1 MNKNVNVFIAVV
13 LCALLCGGF
22 VWLRTADDEKLGW
35 NIHDSYAE
43 GSTFLEGASYTNTS
57 SAGSS
62 SAGSLSI
69 PQVSSSRS
77 LRRSTVSSYAGA
89 HGVSYGVAPTSSPNS
104 SVTSSPMSSGGGLYA
119 TSSQTF
125 KSFGSG
131 NGGAAVGGGM
141 RGGATMSN
149 SSSPITYVSSG
160 VGSFSSLP
168 FSEGVGSSTSL
179 PFRDGSGL
187 GMSGD
192 GSYAAA
198 PASSSS
204 LFGAYGD
211 IYASTTIGSYNPMSS
226 VYGGHGYAGV
236 RGRQNAGFGDSWWV
250 WLDSWVKDHG
260 QDIGQGNV
268 TDGYYESYI
277 FDRATLEAAYNDFIE
292 YWSAN
297 FGPENAPKFEEWLAW
312 YQGAMGEHGY
322 DYNGRNYNWLPIGNI
337 VPLLIFAI
345 LYVMILIFRRRRL
358 QVSE

>member
-104 SVTSSPMSSGGGLYA
+104 SVTSSPMSSDGGLYA

-125 KSFGSG
+125 KSFGSGNGGTAVGSG

-149 SSSPITYVSSG
+149 SLSPITYVSSG
-160 VGSFSSLP
+160 VGS
-168 FSEGVGSSTSL
+168 STSL
-179 PFRDGSGL
+179 PFREGSGL

-198 PASSSS
+198 PARSSS

-211 IYASTTIGSYNPMSS
+211 IYASTTVGSYNPMSS
-226 VYGGHGYAGV
+226 VYGGYGYAGV
-236 RGRQNAGFGDSWWV
+236 RGRMNSGNEPTVEETWLNWLAMNGHTFGHNDGDTWYFDETALRKAWEAFCASWNETMGKKPTW
-250 WLDSWVKDHG
+250 
-260 QDIGQGNV
+260 
-268 TDGYYESYI
+268 
-277 FDRATLEAAYNDFIE
+277 
-292 YWSAN
+292 
-297 FGPENAPKFEEWLAW
+297 EEWLAW
-312 YQGAMGEHGY
+312 FRPSGEGDGY
-322 DYNGRNYNWLPIGNI
+322 EWDDGTKYSFLPVGD
-337 VPLLIFAI
+337 VLPLFLLALMYIAFI
-345 LYVMILIFRRRRL
+345 LSKSLKSVN
-358 QVSE
+358 ENK

>member
-131 NGGAAVGGGM
+131 NGGAVGGGM

-160 VGSFSSLP
+160 VGSFSTLP

-179 PFRDGSGL
+179 PFREGSGL

-198 PASSSS
+198 PARSSS

-211 IYASTTIGSYNPMSS
+211 IYASTTVGSYHPMSS
-226 VYGGHGYAGV
+226 VYGGYGYAGV
-236 RGRQNAGFGDSWWV
+236 RGRQNAAGIVGSW
-250 WLDSWVKDHG
+250 
-260 QDIGQGNV
+260 
-268 TDGYYESYI
+268 
-277 FDRATLEAAYNDFIE
+277 
-292 YWSAN
+292 
-297 FGPENAPKFEEWLAW
+297 EEWLARW
-312 YQGAMGEHGY
+312 LAENGSPDSNGDGQIDEDELKSFM
-322 DYNGRNYNWLPIGNI
+322 DYIADHWNEGMADMPTDDDVRDFLVANLPVGDII
-337 VPLLIFAI
+337 PLLLLALMYIAFI
-345 LYVMILIFRRRRL
+345 LSKSLKL
-358 QVSE
+358 LNENK